1 MKKLSLA
8 AILLAV
14 SCSPAPVTA
23 GYDKDL
29 CEWSMTAN
37 QEDVEHQ
44 IFADIMNITKRD
56 RPNMVNK
63 VVEQLK
69 SGGIMQY
76 NYVLYCDPNF
86 DNEDIVTEITGE

>member
-1 MKKLSLA
+1 MHWNYLRNVCLDSQN
-8 AILLAV
+8 LLLHL
-14 SCSPAPVTA
+14 
-23 GYDKDL
+23 YQ
-29 CEWSMTAN
+29 AN
-37 QEDVEHQ
+37 QEDVEQQ
-44 IFADIMNITKRD
+44 IFSDIINITKRD

-86 DNEDIVTEITGE
+86 DNKDIVTEITGE

>member
-14 SCSPAPVTA
+14 SCAPAPVTA

-37 QEDVEHQ
+37 QEDVE
-44 IFADIMNITKRD
+44 
-56 RPNMVNK
+56 
-63 VVEQLK
+63 QLK

-86 DNEDIVTEITGE
+86 DNKDIVTEITGE